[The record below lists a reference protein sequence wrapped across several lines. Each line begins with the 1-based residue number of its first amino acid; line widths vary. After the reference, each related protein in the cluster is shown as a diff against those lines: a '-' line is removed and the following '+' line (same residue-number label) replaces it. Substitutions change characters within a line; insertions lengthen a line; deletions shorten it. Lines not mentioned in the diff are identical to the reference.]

1 MRQLQVTRGQHTVR
15 ARRRLEREEI
25 LPLDPRDPGLTRAR
39 QLLPAS
45 LARTRDPRRE
55 NPT

>member
-45 LARTRDPRRE
+45 LARTRDTRRE